1 MTRAK
6 MKQLVVLGLAA
17 GKVRVLV
24 WKKDRFYIA
33 QTIMRQA
40 HVTKIRNISIVAQSG
55 IMAAGRLV
63 HVAPRL
69 AVFTAQV
76 LLAQH
81 QSVAAIYR
89 RGRGCRIH
97 RVNMH
102 LAKIAII
109 KNAYAIGITW
119 F

>member
-1 MTRAK
+1 
-6 MKQLVVLGLAA
+6 MKQLVVLGPAA

-40 HVTKIRNISIVAQSG
+40 HVTNIRDISIVAQSG

-63 HVAPRL
+63 HVVPRL

-76 LLAQH
+76 PLAQH

-97 RVNMH
+97 RVNMN

-109 KNAYAIGITW
+109 KNTYAIGMTW